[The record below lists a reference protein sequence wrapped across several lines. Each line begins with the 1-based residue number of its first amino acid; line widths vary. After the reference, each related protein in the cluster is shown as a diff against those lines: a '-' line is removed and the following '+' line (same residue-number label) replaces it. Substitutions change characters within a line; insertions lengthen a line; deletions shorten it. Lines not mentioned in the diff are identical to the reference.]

1 MKTVFTSTE
10 IAHVWVHESAP
21 SGRSPGNA
29 SFDGDAFKSYAT
41 VIGRRIRSA
50 GRTAYILDLASF
62 SNSTGKVQSRLRC
75 SIPESEKVFNVRC
88 GHRGQYLDFTPRS
101 LRDHYISESK
111 AILDENPS
119 RYAFKR
125 AEQWN
130 RAQAALRSAL
140 EVCEFFGLPH
150 LKLSADLAANEANSA
165 QAADLIKAR
174 AASVP

>member
-62 SNSTGKVQSRLRC
+62 SNSPASW
-75 SIPESEKVFNVRC
+75 
-88 GHRGQYLDFTPRS
+88 PR
-101 LRDHYISESK
+101 
-111 AILDENPS
+111 
-119 RYAFKR
+119 
-125 AEQWN
+125 
-130 RAQAALRSAL
+130 
-140 EVCEFFGLPH
+140 
-150 LKLSADLAANEANSA
+150 
-165 QAADLIKAR
+165 
-174 AASVP
+174 